1 MKKLMKLHLKSLFL
15 LPLLLLFVACG
26 KKNDLSAESAI
37 SAIIAKNEKIISFGH
52 VSPLEI
58 LNKAG
63 IQKIPQINLLVGAQ
77 LALWQ
82 KGIDLERPIYYAI
95 EGLDASQQLTTYG
108 VINVKNKDSLND
120 VISQMGYTL
129 EKSNDL
135 LYYQE
140 NDVTFGFDDKILI
153 VITKSGEYD
162 GKSLLT
168 KTFETAKGDLSEGKV
183 ADILA
188 QEGDFVSG
196 MSIERVFNLSNP
208 IIGNLTEKQ
217 KNELADLTSDGYVQS
232 ALTFD
237 NGEMRLT
244 SKNLYSEELKNR
256 FYTDKA
262 PMKSFTNKLKGG
274 PAWMGFAL
282 NIDMKKTNDFINEFA
297 PNFFKEIAKNLSSEA
312 KLLMLSLGDKAL
324 SKLLSGEF
332 AVVKTGNATRTLD
345 MTQNFSGFIG
355 NGSDKSLLPMIM
367 DIAAKKNN
375 EFNDLT
381 EKVQYTNRPGYVAF
395 SAKEDTDN
403 RPVKLPACATNFG
416 KSSMYF
422 FVDFKEM
429 TKQFELPK
437 ELQIMREF
445 DHFIIDGTRDETT
458 IVLKSKNP
466 NKNIL
471 QQITDFYMKMYLS
484 GQNDLAY

>member
-1 MKKLMKLHLKSLFL
+1 MIKLMKLLLKSLFL

-52 VSPLEI
+52 VSPMEL
-58 LNKAG
+58 LKKSG
-63 IQKIPQINLLVGAQ
+63 VQKLPQINLLVGAQ
-77 LALWQ
+77 IALWE
-82 KGIDLERPIYYAI
+82 KGIDLEKPIYYAI
-95 EGLDASQQLTTYG
+95 EGLNPEQDLTTYA
-108 VINVKNKDSLND
+108 VLNVKNKDSLND
-120 VISQMGYTL
+120 VISEMGYTL
-129 EKSNDL
+129 EKHANFM
-135 LYYQE
+135 YYQE
-140 NDVTFGFDDKILI
+140 NDVTFGYDEHILI
-153 VITKSGEYD
+153 VLIKSGEYD
-162 GKSLLT
+162 GKTTLAE
-168 KTFETAKGDLSEGKV
+168 TFETAKGEISDGKV
-183 ADILA
+183 SDILA
-188 QEGDFVSG
+188 EEGDLVSG
-196 MSIERVFNLSNP
+196 MSIERIFKQSNP
-208 IIGNLTEKQ
+208 LIGTLTEKQ
-217 KNELADLTSDGYVQS
+217 KNELAELTTDGYVQS

-244 SKNLYSEELKNR
+244 SKNLYSDELKDR
-256 FYTDKA
+256 FYTDKG
-262 PMKSFTNKLKGG
+262 PINNLENRLKGG
-274 PAWMGFAL
+274 NAWMGFSL

-367 DIAAKKNN
+367 DIASKKNN
-375 EFNDLT
+375 DFKELT
-381 EKVQYTNRPGYVAF
+381 EKVQFTNRPGYVAF
-395 SAKEDTDN
+395 SAKEDSDN

-422 FVDFKEM
+422 FVDFQEM
-429 TKQFELPK
+429 TKQFELPR
-437 ELQIMREF
+437 ELQIMRVF
-445 DHFIIDGTRDETT
+445 DYFIVDGNRDETT
-458 IVLKSKNP
+458 MVIKAKDSS
-466 NKNIL
+466 KNIL

>member
-1 MKKLMKLHLKSLFL
+1 MIKLMKLLFKSLFL

-52 VSPLEI
+52 VSPLEM

-63 IQKIPQINLLVGAQ
+63 VQKIPQINLFVGAQ

-82 KGIDLERPIYYAI
+82 KGVDLERPIYYAI
-95 EGLDASQQLTTYG
+95 EGLNQEQELTTYAML
-108 VINVKNKDSLND
+108 NVKNKDSLND
-120 VISQMGYTL
+120 VITEMGYTL
-129 EKSNDL
+129 EKHANFM
-135 LYYQE
+135 YYQE
-140 NDVTFGFDDKILI
+140 NDVTFGFDEHILI
-153 VITKSGEYD
+153 VLIKKGEYD
-162 GKSLLT
+162 GKTALAQ
-168 KTFETAKGDLSEGKV
+168 TFETAKGDVSEGKV

-188 QEGDFVSG
+188 EEGDFVSG

-208 IIGNLTEKQ
+208 LIGNLTEKQ
-217 KNELADLTSDGYVQS
+217 KNELTELTSDGYIQS

-244 SKNLYSEELKNR
+244 SKNLYSDELKDR
-256 FYTDKA
+256 FYTDKG
-262 PMKSFTNKLKGG
+262 PINKLENRLKGG
-274 PAWMGFAL
+274 NAWMGFAL

-332 AVVKTGNATRTLD
+332 ALVKTGNATRTLE

-367 DIAAKKNN
+367 DIASKKNN
-375 EFNDLT
+375 EFKDLT
-381 EKVQYTNRPGYVAF
+381 EKVQFTNRPGYVAF
-395 SAKEDTDN
+395 SAKEDSDN
-403 RPVKLPACATNFG
+403 RPVKLPASATNFG

-422 FVDFKEM
+422 FVDFQEM
-429 TKQFELPK
+429 TKQFELPR

-445 DHFIIDGTRDETT
+445 NYFIVDGNRDETT
-458 IVLKSKNP
+458 MVLKAKNP

-471 QQITDFYMKMYLS
+471 QQITDFYMKIYLS
-484 GQNDLAY
+484 GQNDLAF

>member
-1 MKKLMKLHLKSLFL
+1 MIKLMKLLLKSLFL

-52 VSPLEI
+52 VSPMEL
-58 LNKAG
+58 LKKSG
-63 IQKIPQINLLVGAQ
+63 VQKLPQINLLVGAQ
-77 LALWQ
+77 IALWE
-82 KGIDLERPIYYAI
+82 KGIDLEKPIYYAI
-95 EGLDASQQLTTYG
+95 EGLNPQQDLTTYA
-108 VINVKNKDSLND
+108 VLNVKNKDSLND
-120 VISQMGYTL
+120 VITEMGYTL
-129 EKSNDL
+129 EKHADFM
-135 LYYQE
+135 YYQE
-140 NDVTFGFDDKILI
+140 NDVTFGYDEHILI
-153 VITKSGEYD
+153 VLIKKGDYD
-162 GKSLLT
+162 GKAALAQ
-168 KTFETAKGDLSEGKV
+168 TFATAKGDLSEGKV

-188 QEGDFVSG
+188 TEGDLVSG

-208 IIGNLTEKQ
+208 LIGNLTEKQ
-217 KNELADLTSDGYVQS
+217 KNELSELTKDGYVQS
-232 ALTFD
+232 ALSFE
-237 NGEMRLT
+237 NGEMRWT
-244 SKNLYSEELKNR
+244 SKNLYSDELKDR
-256 FYTDKA
+256 FYTDKD
-262 PMKSFTNKLKGG
+262 PINNLENRLKGG
-274 PAWMGFAL
+274 NAWMGFAL

-367 DIAAKKNN
+367 DIASKKNN
-375 EFNDLT
+375 DFKELT
-381 EKVQYTNRPGYVAF
+381 EKVQFTNRPGYVAF
-395 SAKEDTDN
+395 SAKEDSDN

-422 FVDFKEM
+422 FVDFQEM
-429 TKQFELPK
+429 TKQFELPR
-437 ELQIMREF
+437 ELQIMRVF
-445 DHFIIDGTRDETT
+445 DYFIVDGNRDETT
-458 IVLKSKNP
+458 MVIKAKDSS
-466 NKNIL
+466 KNIL